1 MSGIKIALTNLGKYN
16 EGELV
21 YTWLEL
27 PATQAEIDEA
37 FEIIGVDF
45 EEYEEYF
52 ISDYEAPFSIYEYSN
67 LTRLNELAERLTN
80 ADGFEAIASGTYDA
94 GDVYAF
100 ANSLGME
107 DHVEDIITSDTLDE
121 LAALEA
127 ETGGWQRVK
136 CFLAG
141 VEDMYA
147 EYYRINGY
155 GNAEDIDSDYLKC
168 VVDDIIRE
176 VAKEVE

>member
-1 MSGIKIALTNLGKYN
+1 MSIRVALTNLGKYN

-27 PATQAEIDEA
+27 PATQSEIDEA

-100 ANSLGME
+100 AASLGKE
-107 DHVEDIITSDTLDE
+107 DHVSDIVTDEDLDMMVARVAQE
-121 LAALEA
+121 D
-127 ETGGWQRVK
+127 GWQRAA

-141 VEDMYA
+141 IKYMNDD
-147 EYYRINGY
+147 YYRINGY
-155 GNAEDIDSDYLKC
+155 GNAENLDRDYLKS
-168 VVDDIIRE
+168 IIDE
-176 VAKEVE
+176 VIQDVTKEVE